1 MTSQS
6 RADIMKLV
14 SADSGEL
21 YSLLG
26 AAVLS
31 IDCSPS
37 ELLEAGRAGA
47 FYATGP
53 AVLGSGAF
61 DHAGLRKAAEAFLAR
76 WGVEIRKAVCGKTHL
91 VEAEKKEAIKQV
103 DVWVATLVATLTA
116 SIPALGPFTVV
127 LNVLAVIIL
136 RSGLSAFCSQI
147 LPSDRA

>member
-6 RADIMKLV
+6 AADILKLV
-14 SADSGEL
+14 SADTPEL

-31 IDCSPS
+31 VDRSPN

-53 AVLGSGAF
+53 AVLGPGSF

-76 WGVEIRKAVCGKTHL
+76 WGTEIRKAVCGKTHL
-91 VEAEKKEAIKQV
+91 YEAEKKEAIKQV
-103 DVWVATLVATLTA
+103 DVWVAT
-116 SIPALGPFTVV
+116 
-127 LNVLAVIIL
+127 
-136 RSGLSAFCSQI
+136 
-147 LPSDRA
+147 